1 MNKPTRL
8 IALLVALSIVAS
20 LASAQGRIT
29 SPKQEFGFIVG
40 EDYQLIN
47 STQLSAYWKKL
58 AAESDRMKLVEIGKS
73 SEGRPMLMALI
84 SSPKNLGKLEQYK
97 QISRRLAL
105 AQGLTD
111 AEAKKLASQGKA
123 VVWIDGGLHAS
134 EIVGSQQIVELVY
147 QMLTGRDEETLK
159 ILDEVILL
167 AVPVNPDGQ
176 ELVAN
181 WYMREKDPLKRT
193 MSGLPRLYQKYVGHD
208 NNRDYYMVTQP
219 ETEAV
224 SRQLYI
230 EWHPQFLYNH
240 HQTGPA
246 GTVLFCPPFRDPFY
260 YYFDPMVPVGTD
272 LLGLAMH
279 ERFAAEGKPG
289 AIMRSGASYSTWWNG
304 GLRSTGYFHN
314 VIGILTEMIGN
325 PTPMD
330 IPFIPDRVLPKGD
343 YPYPIM
349 PQKWHMRSSID
360 YSITA
365 DKAILDFAARRREE
379 ILFNRY
385 VMGRNAIAKGNTD
398 TWTFE
403 PQQIAALQA
412 QIEKDRSAAA
422 PAAGAAQGP
431 AGAGGGMRGGGSTP
445 LKYYDLLRDPLKRD
459 PRGYIIPS
467 DQADFPTAVKFVN
480 TLIKSGIAVQAATKP
495 FTVLNKTYAA
505 GSYVVKTAQA
515 FRAHVISMFEPQDH
529 PNDFAYPG
537 GPPRPPYDSAGWTV
551 AFQMGI
557 KFDRILEPFDGPFQ
571 EIKGFAK
578 LAGAPLP
585 AVDAW
590 PTAGFLLSHQ
600 VNDSAI
606 VVNRVLKAKEDVFW
620 LKKPFQTAKGLWP
633 AGTIYIPNKP
643 AVLPILSGAV
653 KDLGLTFEAVDVRQV
668 SFEIIQ
674 IKQPRLGVWDSYGG
688 SMDSGWAQWILTQFE
703 FPFEVVYAPG
713 LDAGNLNSKFDVLV
727 FVNGGIPAF
736 GAGGRGGRGGAG
748 GGQAN
753 ADAVPAEYRAMVGS
767 SSVDKTLPQI
777 RKFIEGGGTVL
788 AVGSATNLG
797 YHLGLPI
804 ANHLVEKTPDGREV
818 PLGNQ
823 KCYVPGSILQVRV
836 DNTNPIAFGMPDV
849 VDVFF
854 NNSPVFDMLPDA
866 ALRGAQ
872 AAAWFES
879 TNPLR
884 SGWVWGDEYLWRGVQ
899 AVTAMV
905 GKGKVFLF
913 GPEITFRGQPHG
925 TFKFLFNGIFL
936 SGAREG
942 IIGGVS
948 GGAKNAPWN

>member
-1 MNKPTRL
+1 MKKLARP
-8 IALLVALSIVAS
+8 IVLLVALAAVAA
-20 LASAQGRIT
+20 LASAQGKIT
-29 SPKQEFGFIVG
+29 SPKQELGFNVG

-58 AAESDRMKLVEIGKS
+58 AKESDRMKLVEIGKS
-73 SEGRPMLMALI
+73 SEGRPMLMAII
-84 SSPKNLGKLEQYK
+84 SSPKNLGKLELYK

-111 AEAKKLASQGKA
+111 AEAKKLSLQGKA
-123 VVWIDGGLHAS
+123 VVWIDGGLHAT

-147 QMLTGRDEETLK
+147 QMLSGRDDETLR

-181 WYMREKDPLKRT
+181 WYMREKDPLKRA

-240 HQTGPA
+240 HQSGPA

-379 ILFNRY
+379 VLYNRY

-412 QIEKDRSAAA
+412 QIEKDRAAAA
-422 PAAGAAQGP
+422 PAAGVPQGP
-431 AGAGGGMRGGGSTP
+431 AGARGGMRGGSTP
-445 LKYYDLLRDPLKRD
+445 VKYYDMLRDPSKRD
-459 PRGYIIPS
+459 PRGFIIS
-467 DQADFPTAVKFVN
+467 SAQADFPTATKFVN
-480 TLIKSGIAVQAATKP
+480 TLIKSGVTVHVATKP
-495 FTVLNKTYAA
+495 FTVLAKTYSA

-578 LAGAPLP
+578 LAAGTAALP
-585 AVDAW
+585 AADAKS
-590 PTAGFLLSHQ
+590 TAGFLLSHQ
-600 VNDSAI
+600 INDSAI
-606 VVNRVLKAKEDVFW
+606 VVNRLLKAKEEVTW
-620 LKKPFQTAKGLWP
+620 LKKPFQTAKSPWP
-633 AGTIYIPNKP
+633 AGTIFIPFKP
-643 AVLPILSGAV
+643 TVLPILSKAA
-653 KDLGLTFEAVDVRQV
+653 KDLGVSFEAVDVRPAGEA
-668 SFEIIQ
+668 FRL
-674 IKQPRLGVWDSYGG
+674 KLPRLGVWDSYGG
-688 SMDSGWAQWILTQFE
+688 SMDSGWTQWILTQFE

-713 LDAGNLNSKFDVLV
+713 LDAGNLNAKYDVLV

-736 GAGGRGGRGGAG
+736 GSGGRGGRGGG
-748 GGQAN
+748 PAN
-753 ADAVPAEYRAMVGS
+753 LDTIPAEYRSMVGS

-777 RKFIEGGGTVL
+777 RKFIEEGGTVL
-788 AVGSATNLG
+788 AVGGATSLG

-823 KCYVPGSILQVRV
+823 KYYVPGSILQVKV
-836 DNTNPIAFGMPDV
+836 DNTNPIAYGMPDA

-854 NNSPVFDMLPDA
+854 DNSPVFDMLPDA
-866 ALRGAQ
+866 GLRGAQ

-879 TNPLR
+879 ANPLR

-899 AVTAMV
+899 AVTASV

-925 TFKFLFNGIFL
+925 TFKFLFNGIF
-936 SGAREG
+936 
-942 IIGGVS
+942 IGG
-948 GGAKNAPWN
+948 AETAPLN

>member
-1 MNKPTRL
+1 MKKLARP
-8 IALLVALSIVAS
+8 IVLLVALAAVVA
-20 LASAQGRIT
+20 LASAQGKIT
-29 SPKQEFGFIVG
+29 SPKQELGFNVG

-47 STQLSAYWKKL
+47 YTQLSAYWKKL
-58 AAESDRMKLVEIGKS
+58 AGESDRMKLVEIGKS
-73 SEGRPMLMALI
+73 SEGRPMLMAII
-84 SSPKNLGKLEQYK
+84 SSPKNLGKLDLYK

-111 AEAKKLASQGKA
+111 AEAKKLSLQGKA
-123 VVWIDGGLHAS
+123 VVWIDGGLHATES
-134 EIVGSQQIVELVY
+134 VGSQQIVELVY
-147 QMLTGRDEETLK
+147 QMLSGRDDETLR

-181 WYMREKDPLKRT
+181 WYMREKDPLKRA

-240 HQTGPA
+240 HQSGPA

-379 ILFNRY
+379 VLYNRY

-412 QIEKDRSAAA
+412 QIEKDRAAAA
-422 PAAGAAQGP
+422 PAAGAGQAAP
-431 AGAGGGMRGGGSTP
+431 AGGGMRGGGTP
-445 LKYYDLLRDPLKRD
+445 IKYYDMLRDPSKRD
-459 PRGYIIPS
+459 PRGFIIS
-467 DQADFPTAVKFVN
+467 SAQADFSTATKFVN
-480 TLIKSGIAVQAATKP
+480 TLIKSGVTVHVATKP
-495 FTVLNKTYAA
+495 FTVLAKTYSA

-578 LAGAPLP
+578 LADGTAAVP
-585 AVDAW
+585 AADAKS
-590 PTAGFLLSHQ
+590 TAGFLLSHQ

-606 VVNRVLKAKEDVFW
+606 VVNRLLKAKEEVTW
-620 LKKPFQTAKGLWP
+620 LKKPFQTAKSPWP
-633 AGTIYIPNKP
+633 AGTIFIPFKP
-643 AVLPILSGAV
+643 TVLPILSKAA
-653 KDLGLTFEAVDVRQV
+653 KDLGVSFEAVDVRPAGEA
-668 SFEIIQ
+668 FRL
-674 IKQPRLGVWDSYGG
+674 KLPRLGVWDSYGG
-688 SMDSGWAQWILTQFE
+688 SMDSGWTQWILTQFE

-713 LDAGNLNSKFDVLV
+713 LDAGNLNAKYDVLV

-736 GAGGRGGRGGAG
+736 GSGGRGGRGGGG

-753 ADAVPAEYRAMVGS
+753 LDAIPAEYRSMVGS

-777 RKFIEGGGTVL
+777 RKFIEEGGTVL
-788 AVGSATNLG
+788 AVGGATSLG

-823 KCYVPGSILQVRV
+823 KYYVPGSILQVKV
-836 DNTNPIAFGMPDV
+836 DNTNPIAYGMPDA

-854 NNSPVFDMLPDA
+854 DNSPVFDMLPDA
-866 ALRGAQ
+866 GLRGAQ

-879 TNPLR
+879 ANPLR

-899 AVTAMV
+899 AVTASV

-925 TFKFLFNGIFL
+925 TFKFLFNGIF
-936 SGAREG
+936 
-942 IIGGVS
+942 IGG
-948 GGAKNAPWN
+948 AETAPLN

>member
-1 MNKPTRL
+1 
-8 IALLVALSIVAS
+8 
-20 LASAQGRIT
+20 
-29 SPKQEFGFIVG
+29 
-40 EDYQLIN
+40 
-47 STQLSAYWKKL
+47 
-58 AAESDRMKLVEIGKS
+58 
-73 SEGRPMLMALI
+73 
-84 SSPKNLGKLEQYK
+84 
-97 QISRRLAL
+97 
-105 AQGLTD
+105 
-111 AEAKKLASQGKA
+111 
-123 VVWIDGGLHAS
+123 
-134 EIVGSQQIVELVY
+134 
-147 QMLTGRDEETLK
+147 
-159 ILDEVILL
+159 
-167 AVPVNPDGQ
+167 
-176 ELVAN
+176 
-181 WYMREKDPLKRT
+181 

-208 NNRDYYMVTQP
+208 NNRDYYMITQP

-240 HQTGPA
+240 HQAGPA

-260 YYFDPMVPVGTD
+260 YYFDPMIPVGTD

-314 VIGILTEMIGN
+314 VIGILTEIIGN

-379 ILFNRY
+379 LLYNRY
-385 VMGRNAIAKGNTD
+385 LMGRNAIAKGNTD

-412 QIEKDRSAAA
+412 TIEKDRAAAA
-422 PAAGAAQGP
+422 PAAGAAQGQ
-431 AGAGGGMRGGGSTP
+431 AGPGGGMRGGGSTP
-445 LKYYDLLRDPLKRD
+445 LKYYDMLRDPLKRD
-459 PRGYIIPS
+459 PRGYIISPA
-467 DQADFPTAVKFVN
+467 QADFPTAVKFVN
-480 TLIKSGIAVQAATKP
+480 TLIKSGVAVSVATKP

-551 AFQMGI
+551 AFQMGV

-578 LAGAPLP
+578 LTGGVPSAA
-585 AVDAW
+585 DATA
-590 PTAGFLLSHQ
+590 TAGYLLSHQ
-600 VNDSAI
+600 VNDSAV
-606 VVNRVLKAKEDVFW
+606 VVNRLLKAKEEVYW
-620 LKKPFQTAKGLWP
+620 LKRPFQTATGLWP
-633 AGTIYIPNKP
+633 AGTIYIPFKP
-643 AVLPILSGAV
+643 SAYYILA
-653 KDLGLTFEAVDVRQV
+653 KATRDLGVAYEAVDVRPSGEAV
-668 SFEIIQ
+668 RL
-674 IKQPRLGVWDSYGG
+674 KLPRLGIWDSYGG

-713 LDAGNLNSKFDVLV
+713 LDAGNLNAKYDVLV

-736 GAGGRGGRGGAG
+736 GPGGRGRRGGSG
-748 GGQAN
+748 PAN
-753 ADAVPAEYRAMVGS
+753 LDAIPAEYRSMVGS

-777 RKFIEGGGTVL
+777 RKFIEEGGTVL
-788 AVGSATNLG
+788 AVGSATSLG

-804 ANHLVEKTPDGREV
+804 ANHLVEKTADGREV

-823 KCYVPGSILQVRV
+823 KYYVPGSILQVRV
-836 DNTNPIAFGMPDV
+836 DNTSPIAYGMPDT

-854 NNSPVFDMLPDA
+854 DNSPVFDMLPDA
-866 ALRGAQ
+866 GLRGAQ

-879 TNPLR
+879 ANPLR

-899 AVTAMV
+899 AVTASV

-925 TFKFLFNGIFL
+925 TFKFLFNGIFC
-936 SGAREG
+936 
-942 IIGGVS
+942 
-948 GGAKNAPWN
+948 GGAETAGLN